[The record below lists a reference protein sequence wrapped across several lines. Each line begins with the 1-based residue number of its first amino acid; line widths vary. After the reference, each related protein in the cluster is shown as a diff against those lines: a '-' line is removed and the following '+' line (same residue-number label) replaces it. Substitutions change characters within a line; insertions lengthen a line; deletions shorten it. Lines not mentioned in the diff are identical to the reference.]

1 MAFPRRYKDAGR
13 FLVVIVFKTLDRPA
27 GAWCGCLVKR
37 ARLCKAT
44 VVIPSWSRSTRSP
57 ARRRFLEQTAVLT
70 SATGFAAAGYGL
82 LYGRQNVEVVRQR
95 IRLVHVPVFE
105 GFRIAQLSDVH
116 IGLFTT
122 ADYIRHCVTITN
134 TLKADLIVLAGD
146 CICWDPRLN
155 V

>member
-1 MAFPRRYKDAGR
+1 VIHATDPEPDAID
-13 FLVVIVFKTLDRPA
+13 LP
-27 GAWCGCLVKR
+27 
-37 ARLCKAT
+37 
-44 VVIPSWSRSTRSP
+44 SP
-57 ARRRFLEQTAVLT
+57 ARRNLLRQMAIAV
-70 SATGFAAAGYGL
+70 SATPFVAAAYGL
-82 LYGRQNVEVVRQR
+82 LYSRLDVEVTHPR
-95 IRLVHVPVFE
+95 IRLARLPKAFE

-134 TLKADLIVLAGD
+134 TLKADLIVLTGD

>member
-1 MAFPRRYKDAGR
+1 MVWLFGKARTAMQGHSGDPK
-13 FLVVIVFKTLDRPA
+13 LVTLNP
-27 GAWCGCLVKR
+27 L
-37 ARLCKAT
+37 
-44 VVIPSWSRSTRSP
+44 SP
-57 ARRRFLEQTAVLT
+57 ARRRFLEQTAVLA
-70 SATGFAAAGYGL
+70 SATGFAAAGYAL